1 MSVEIKEEQKINK
14 NKKWHGYETHNLNLR
29 DLSSIL
35 LRFSNSDETGF
46 PFATKSHKRESQF
59 NENEKDLQLSFC
71 FAFKAKVR
79 FNILVVFLKVTI
91 QSK

>member
-71 FAFKAKVR
+71 FAFKANAR
-79 FNILVVFLKVTI
+79 FDLLVVFLKVTV
-91 QSK
+91 QTN